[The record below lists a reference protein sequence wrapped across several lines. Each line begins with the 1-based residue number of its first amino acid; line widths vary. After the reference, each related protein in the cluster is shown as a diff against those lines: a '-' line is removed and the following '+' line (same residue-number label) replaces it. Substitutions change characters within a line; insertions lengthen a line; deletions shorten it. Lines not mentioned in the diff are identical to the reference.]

1 MAQTFNV
8 REVSYST
15 SQTREPRVTSVKFD
29 DGGYELRMR
38 RGMNADLQNWDVQIN
53 AISISHAT
61 IVEGFLIQHGGV
73 DWFWWTAPR
82 HTTARKF
89 VCRRWTREPISP
101 THDRMTM
108 VFSEVVDIV
117 G

>member
-8 REVSYST
+8 AEVSYATNQS
-15 SQTREPRVTSVKFD
+15 REPRVTSVRFD

-38 RGMNADLQNWDVQIN
+38 RGMNADLQTWEVQIN
-53 AISISHAT
+53 VISTANANA
-61 IVEGFLIQHGGV
+61 VEAFLALHEGV
-73 DWFWWTAPR
+73 DWFWWSAPR
-82 HTTARKF
+82 SSVAKKF

-101 THDRMTM
+101 KHDRMTM
-108 VFSEVVDIV
+108 TFQEVVDLV